1 MKDLQLPPDAL
12 SEGAVRQENERM
24 LYNNSPTLSAGT
36 RSLLAQEMNNNG
48 LAYGQNFCRLQ
59 GMIGE
64 KEPCQ
69 SARGVS

>member
-1 MKDLQLPPDAL
+1 
-12 SEGAVRQENERM
+12 M